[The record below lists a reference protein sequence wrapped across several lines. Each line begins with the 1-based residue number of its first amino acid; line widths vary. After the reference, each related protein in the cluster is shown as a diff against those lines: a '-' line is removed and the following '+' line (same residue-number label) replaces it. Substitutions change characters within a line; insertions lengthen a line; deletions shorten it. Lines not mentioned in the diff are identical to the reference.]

1 MTATVNKKAWLLL
14 GGNVGDTLRYLSEAR
29 VQIGLKCG
37 EIAKASSIYQTA
49 AWGKEDQAPFL
60 NQALEINTS
69 LSPSKLLETL
79 LDIEKELGRL
89 RMERWAERTIDI
101 DILYYAEEIISLTN
115 LEVPHPRIQ
124 ERRFALVPMAEI
136 APDLVHPLFQKT
148 QKQLLESCPDVLEV
162 KRLE

>member
-1 MTATVNKKAWLLL
+1 MTVTVNKKAWLLL
-14 GGNVGDTLRYLSEAR
+14 GGNIGDSSYYLSEAR
-29 VQIGLKCG
+29 NRIAQQCG
-37 EIAKASSIYQTA
+37 AVIKASSIYQTA

-60 NQALEINTS
+60 NQALEINTP

-79 LDIEKELGRL
+79 LEIEKELGRL

-136 APDLVHPLFQKT
+136 APGLIHPLFQKT
-148 QKQLLESCPDVLEV
+148 QRQLLASCPDLLEV
-162 KRLE
+162 KRL

>member
-1 MTATVNKKAWLLL
+1 MTATVNKKAWLLM
-14 GGNVGDTLRYLSEAR
+14 GGNVGDTSHYLSEASEL
-29 VQIGLKCG
+29 IGKKCG
-37 EIAKASSIYQTA
+37 AIAKASSIYQTA

-60 NQALEINTS
+60 NQALEIDTP

-115 LEVPHPRIQ
+115 LEVPHPRIH
-124 ERRFALVPMAEI
+124 ERRFALVPMTEI
-136 APDLVHPLFQKT
+136 TPDLVHPLFQKT
-148 QKQLLESCPDVLEV
+148 QKQLLASCPDMLEV
-162 KRLE
+162 KLL